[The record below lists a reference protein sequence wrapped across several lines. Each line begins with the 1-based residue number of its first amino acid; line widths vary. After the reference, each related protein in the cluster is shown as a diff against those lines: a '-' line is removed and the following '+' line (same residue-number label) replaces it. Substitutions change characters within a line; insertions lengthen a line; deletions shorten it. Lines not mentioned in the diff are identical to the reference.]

1 MFDNRN
7 LIMAI
12 VFSVVILIGF
22 QYYSAKV
29 HPPPEPGQ
37 QASPS
42 ETPTAPTGGV
52 PTAPPTGQAAPT
64 PSTPATPATRAEGG
78 ETVSAIPQAPGSGTS
93 RSAARAASR
102 EQALAQTPR
111 VEIRTPRLTG
121 SIALI
126 GARIDDLVLIDY
138 REELDT
144 ESPPIVLLKP
154 RAAEAAYY
162 AQFGWTPVTGV
173 ALPGATTE
181 WAANR
186 RTLAPGSP
194 VTLTWDNGA
203 GLRFVRTYALDDNYM
218 FTITQRVE
226 SNSTAPV
233 TLYPYGLV
241 ARHETPDITGFFI
254 LHEGLVGVF
263 DGTLKEVDY
272 EDLSEAGQIQ
282 MASTGGW
289 IGITDKF
296 WLTAL
301 IPDQAASVQA
311 RFVHQTID
319 GVDKYQADY
328 VGTGRALAP
337 GARTEVV
344 SHFFAG
350 AKEIS
355 LLDGYSRSAGAEESW
370 IDIASAYMLRG
381 SANGGNAIEGLGIAN
396 FDLAIDFGWFYF
408 LTKPIFYLLIYL
420 NSQVGNFGLAILLL
434 TVVIKLA
441 FFPLANK
448 SYTSMSKMKKLQPE
462 MLKLRERFGD
472 DRARMNQEMMALYKR
487 EKANPASGCLP
498 MFVQIPV
505 FFALYKVLFVTIEM
519 RHAPFYGWIHDLSAP
534 DPTSIFNLFGLIPW
548 DPATLLPDAVNIG
561 VWPLIMGLTMWL
573 QQRLNPQPADP
584 IQAKIFMFLP
594 IMFTFLL
601 ARFPAGL
608 VVYWAWN
615 NLLSIIQQKVI
626 MMRMGVK

>member
-12 VFSVVILIGF
+12 VFSVVILVGF
-22 QYYSAKV
+22 QWYSAKFN
-29 HPPPEPGQ
+29 PQPDPGQ
-37 QASPS
+37 QAALSGTPS
-42 ETPTAPTGGV
+42 APSDQSIPGAPPSGSTVPAAPMAPDSQTTAEVPLAPGMNTPTSLAV
-52 PTAPPTGQAAPT
+52 
-64 PSTPATPATRAEGG
+64 
-78 ETVSAIPQAPGSGTS
+78 
-93 RSAARAASR
+93 RAASR
-102 EQALAQTPR
+102 EQALTRSPR
-111 VEIRTPRLTG
+111 IAIRTPRLTG

-126 GARIDDLVLIDY
+126 GGRIDDLVLADY
-138 REELDT
+138 REDLDPD
-144 ESPPIVLLKP
+144 SPPIVLLNP
-154 RAAEAAYY
+154 RNAQAAYY
-162 AQFGWTPVTGV
+162 AQFGWTPVKGV
-173 ALPGATTE
+173 PLPDAKTE
-181 WAANR
+181 WTPDR

-194 VTLTWDNGA
+194 VNLSWDNGA
-203 GLRFVRTYALDDNYM
+203 GLKFIRTYTLDDNYM
-218 FTITQRVE
+218 FTVTQRVDSSRAE
-226 SNSTAPV
+226 PV

-254 LHEGLVGVF
+254 LHEGMVGVF
-263 DGTLKEVDY
+263 DGTLQEVDY
-272 EDLSEAGQIQ
+272 EDLAEVGQIQ
-282 MASTGGW
+282 ISSTGGW

-301 IPDQAASVQA
+301 IPDQTAPVQT
-311 RFVHQTID
+311 RFVHQLID

-328 VGTGRALAP
+328 VAPGRALAP

-350 AKEIS
+350 AKQIA
-355 LLDGYSRSAGAEESW
+355 LLDGYGRNAEAEESW
-370 IDIASAYMLRG
+370 LDTATAFLLRG
-381 SANGGNAIEGLGIAN
+381 SDAEGNGVEPLGIAN

-408 LTKPIFYLLIYL
+408 LTKPIFYVLIYL
-420 NSQVGNFGLAILLL
+420 NSEAGNFGIAILIL
-434 TVVIKLA
+434 TVLIKMA

-448 SYTSMSKMKKLQPE
+448 SYRSMSKMKKLQPE
-462 MLKLRERFGD
+462 MLKLRERYGD

-548 DPATLLPDAVNIG
+548 EPSLYLPDAINIG
-561 VWPLIMGLTMWL
+561 VWPLIMGITMFL
-573 QQRLNPQPADP
+573 QQKLNPQPADP

-601 ARFPAGL
+601 AQFPAGL
-608 VVYWAWN
+608 VIYWAWN

-626 MMRMGVK
+626 MMRMGVS